1 MLYVFYNNK
10 GYADLKQ
17 IKVLVVLMQCENED
31 VLAMMRVLVGV
42 EMFQCNRNPKHME
55 FTVPSLSEVCTA
67 F

>member
-1 MLYVFYNNK
+1 MFSIIKHK